1 MILQPT
7 LLMIKTHDQHNP
19 AQRSQNPN
27 SLSYLIDKFLFYCE
41 YEKNTSPKTL
51 ENYSLWLNRLVNYIG
66 DIDVEKIKPM
76 HILDFRMW
84 LTQKQLNKK
93 TINYHIVAIR
103 AFLKFLIK
111 NDYVVVSPEKLEL
124 SKVPPREVH
133 YLTEE
138 EIDNLMAMPT
148 KHAKDPLQFARDEA
162 ILWFLYGTGLRVSEL
177 TSLERSNIRS
187 DSKQFSIVGKGSKL
201 RSVFM
206 SQQARDKLVAYL
218 KLRSDDSDYLFI
230 SLSNNSYGQRL
241 SRNSVEELVNKYKK
255 LAGIK
260 KKVTPHTLRHSFAT
274 TLIKK

>member
-1 MILQPT
+1 MTQT
-7 LLMIKTHDQHNP
+7 ADQHHP
-19 AQRSQNPN
+19 AHHAQNPN

-76 HILDFRMW
+76 HMLDFRMR
-84 LTQKQLNKK
+84 LTQRQLSKK

-111 NDYVVVSPEKLEL
+111 NDFAVVSPEKLEL

-138 EIDNLMAMPT
+138 EIDNLMAMPA
-148 KHAKDPLQFARDEA
+148 KHAQDPLQFARDEA

-177 TSLERSNIRS
+177 TSLERSSIRS
-187 DSKQFSIVGKGSKL
+187 DSKQFSIVGK
-201 RSVFM
+201 
-206 SQQARDKLVAYL
+206 
-218 KLRSDDSDYLFI
+218 
-230 SLSNNSYGQRL
+230 
-241 SRNSVEELVNKYKK
+241 
-255 LAGIK
+255 
-260 KKVTPHTLRHSFAT
+260 
-274 TLIKK
+274 

>member
-1 MILQPT
+1 MTAAP
-7 LLMIKTHDQHNP
+7 DQHSP
-19 AQRSQNPN
+19 AHHSQNPN

-76 HILDFRMW
+76 HMLDFRMR
-84 LTQKQLNKK
+84 LTQRDLSKK

-111 NDYVVVSPEKLEL
+111 NDFAVVSPEKLEL

-138 EIDNLMAMPT
+138 EIDSLMAMPA
-148 KHAKDPLQFARDEA
+148 KHAHDPLQFARDEA

-218 KLRSDDSDYLFI
+218 KLRSDDNDYLFI